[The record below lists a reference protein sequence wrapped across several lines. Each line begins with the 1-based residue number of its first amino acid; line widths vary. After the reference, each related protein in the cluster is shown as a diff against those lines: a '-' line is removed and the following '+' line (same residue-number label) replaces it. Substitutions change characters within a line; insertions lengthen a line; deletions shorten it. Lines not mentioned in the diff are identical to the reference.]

1 MNDIS
6 EEVFDSDE
14 WMNIIHSVLSSERKY
29 QFHALRLTLL
39 NSADILRHPADERYT
54 SNEAALIVMFTL
66 MSLKKGES
74 RPVLVTYSY
83 YRYIVSLSLIELT
96 VKTLTHFVLRTFREA
111 VGRKTQRAIFRSVFP
126 LFLFWSR
133 QEIEYDIKTKL
144 SNAT

>member
-14 WMNIIHSVLSSERKY
+14 WMNFIHSVLSSERKY
-29 QFHALRLTLL
+29 KINALRLTLL

-74 RPVLVTYSY
+74 RPVLVTY
-83 YRYIVSLSLIELT
+83 YRYIVSHSLIELT

-111 VGRKTQRAIFRSVFP
+111 VGRKTQRAIFPSVFP
-126 LFLFWSR
+126 LFLFWSG